1 MAASTNTNQ
10 IDLTANADS
19 EVTVSNAQVVLLKN
33 ESLTLAD
40 GNAVDYTNYGNYKAL
55 KVTDDSGNTQYIVSQ
70 KGNSDKW
77 QLAVTNS
84 DGEYVR
90 YPLYQ
95 HSLEYSDVDQPLQ
108 NEDGGHNVG
117 FLAYGQNFGYNF
129 QSIAQRF
136 KDIQQVEIDGTWTDL
151 GKYDLIKGFAV
162 GDTANVT
169 FIKDQG
175 IRNKRT
181 LSISQTGRLA
191 ELSGNSDIYFYYV
204 KSVTM
209 PNDERVDGNKTY
221 INEAQWSVRP
231 GINKLL
237 FNTVSSNGKLALQIF
252 ADVQGF
258 QTTGFE
264 RGFTEDNPEYA
275 GLLLFNFYDDSN
287 QQLAS
292 EVVLVNPNTEGY
304 DGAGRFLGTYIS
316 NLELDTSEF
325 PIYIEVSFSP
335 SASLGD
341 YQVDP
346 PHYWSEW
353 SEGFSSFGATN
364 PDILSGELLD
374 DPFCIDR
381 HYTDECIVQISN
393 KTNPWTI
400 YRFLCDASATGGGGS
415 ASTNT
420 KVMYAPNLINTKI
433 QFQTSITGQFNLFTK
448 GDGIRNGYRYKT
460 KKFQV
465 STQDRPTMLR
475 TVSMTYMSSNS
486 ISLRFITDNGERVK
500 DIFFDRSTNPTEISK
515 RTTTT
520 QVIGLRC
527 KTFEIEV
534 YTVGV
539 AEDNLEINKLSVSY
553 G

>member
-10 IDLTANADS
+10 INLASNADS

-55 KVTDDSGNTQYIVSQ
+55 KVTDDSGNTQYIVSL
-70 KGNSDKW
+70 KGHIDTFD
-77 QLAVTNS
+77 LAVRNS
-84 DGEYVR
+84 SDTYLA

-95 HSLEYSDVDQPLQ
+95 HSLEYSDVDQPLKD
-108 NEDGGHNVG
+108 EDGGYNWG
-117 FLAYGQNFGYNF
+117 ILAFSGQFGGS
-129 QSIAQRF
+129 QSISQRF
-136 KDIQQVEIDGTWTDL
+136 KDMYQIEIDSTWTDQ
-151 GKYDLIKGFAV
+151 GAYDLVKGLAV
-162 GDTANVT
+162 GDTANVK
-169 FIKDQG
+169 FFKNQG
-175 IRNKRT
+175 VRNKRT
-181 LSISQTGRLA
+181 LAVTNDGRLA

-221 INEAQWSVRP
+221 TNEAQWSVRP

-252 ADVQGF
+252 ADIQGF

-264 RGFTEDNPEYA
+264 RGFDADNSEYA
-275 GLLLFNFYDDSN
+275 GLILFNFYDNNN

-292 EVVLVNPNTEGY
+292 EVVLVNPNTEGH
-304 DGAGRFLGTYIS
+304 DSAGRFLGTYIS
-316 NLELDTSEF
+316 NLELESSEF
-325 PIYIEVSFSP
+325 PIYVEVSFSP
-335 SASLGD
+335 SASLTD

-353 SEGFSSFGATN
+353 SVDYSSFGATN
-364 PDILSGELLD
+364 PDIISGELLD

-381 HYTDECIVQISN
+381 QYTDECSVQISN
-393 KTNPWTI
+393 KTNPWSV
-400 YRFLCDASATGGGGS
+400 YRFLCDASGTGGGGT
-415 ASTNT
+415 ATT
-420 KVMYAPNLINTKI
+420 LDKVMYAENLINTKI

-448 GDGIRNGYRYKT
+448 GDGLRNGYRYKT

-475 TVSMTYMSSNS
+475 TVSMTYTSSNS
-486 ISLRFITDNGERVK
+486 ITLRFITDNGERVK
-500 DIFFDRSTNPTEISK
+500 EMFFDRSTDPTEISK
-515 RTTTT
+515 KTTTT